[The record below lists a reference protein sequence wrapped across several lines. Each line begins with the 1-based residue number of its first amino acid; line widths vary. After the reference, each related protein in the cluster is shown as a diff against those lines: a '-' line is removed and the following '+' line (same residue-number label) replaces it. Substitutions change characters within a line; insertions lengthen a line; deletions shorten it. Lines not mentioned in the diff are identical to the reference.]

1 MTAIITITT
10 ISNNITSLILYSNV
24 DGFVSAFETNV
35 PRSSLIS
42 GYSTNLIPIGTTIV
56 RASSAEGPCTNY
68 IDIDLTICQFSGSIE
83 CVAPTTTTT
92 TTVAPTTTTTTTTTI
107 ENCVTNFG
115 AGMVP
120 CFGGTVDDYMEAE
133 VTLQNN
139 VSVDTTFT
147 MRVYYIP
154 GTPLGNCNNTQSTID
169 IDVTVPAGQN
179 TYLVTCGEAPFID
192 EGGATICSFEL
203 IDPPFPLCTPT
214 TTTTTTAVVNCIQY
228 QIGTSSSFGISYSYI
243 DCEGIEAGGTLGGA
257 GGFDSDTF
265 CAQEGSV
272 DSGGMT
278 LVDQGPCETPITT
291 TTTTTAYI
299 PVTGLSWVTTVSNPC
314 SSDPWTISDNNTIIR
329 YDVEDSL
336 NCGGTCDS
344 VQAGTATAT
353 ITVDNVDTY
362 LYLDFEG
369 IGELE
374 KTSFEKITFKL
385 DGVQIAK
392 ANAAGGNLECEM
404 GPVVKEY
411 NVAPPYFLPAN
422 STHTFEIDFTTND
435 NLFHVGSYYEVD
447 LSFSNSGTT
456 TTTTTAAPTTT
467 TTTTVTPTTTTTTTV
482 APTTT
487 TPTTI
492 APIGVNTVYVK
503 YEIIT

>member
-10 ISNNITSLILYSNV
+10 ISNNITSLNLYSNV

-92 TTVAPTTTTTTTTTI
+92 TTAPTI
-107 ENCVTNFG
+107 
-115 AGMVP
+115 
-120 CFGGTVDDYMEAE
+120 
-133 VTLQNN
+133 
-139 VSVDTTFT
+139 
-147 MRVYYIP
+147 
-154 GTPLGNCNNTQSTID
+154 
-169 IDVTVPAGQN
+169 
-179 TYLVTCGEAPFID
+179 
-192 EGGATICSFEL
+192 
-203 IDPPFPLCTPT
+203 
-214 TTTTTTAVVNCIQY
+214 NCIQY
-228 QIGTSSSFGISYSYI
+228 QIGTSSSFGIIYSYI
-243 DCEGIEAGGTLGGA
+243 DCEGIEAVGILGGV

-272 DSGGMT
+272 NSGGMT

-314 SSDPWTISDNNTIIR
+314 SSDPWTISDDNTIIR

-369 IGELE
+369 VGELE
-374 KTSFEKITFKL
+374 NPAFEKITFKL

-392 ANAAGGNLECEM
+392 ANAAGGDLECQM

-411 NVAPPYFLPAN
+411 IVAPPYFLPAN

-467 TTTTVTPTTTTTTTV
+467 TTTTIAPTTTTTTTTV
-482 APTTT
+482 
-487 TPTTI
+487 